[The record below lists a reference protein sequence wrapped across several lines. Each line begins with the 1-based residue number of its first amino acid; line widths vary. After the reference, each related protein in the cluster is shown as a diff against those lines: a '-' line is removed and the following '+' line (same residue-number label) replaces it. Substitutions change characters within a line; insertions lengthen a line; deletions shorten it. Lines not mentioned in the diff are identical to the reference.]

1 MIRSLKERQGGI
13 FFRTGGC
20 AADLAQGILKIFE
33 DRERLEQFHEKSY
46 EIGKGFLQEV
56 IAEKWQKLL
65 RR

>member
-1 MIRSLKERQGGI
+1 M
-13 FFRTGGC
+13 
-20 AADLAQGILKIFE
+20 AQGILKIFE